1 MIEEY
6 LINPNK
12 IEKRKE
18 NHFTEIKETHKM
30 FTNLQNYNQISPIKT
45 KKSYIEP
52 HKIHSFKNV

>member
-30 FTNLQNYNQISPIKT
+30 FTNLQNYN
-45 KKSYIEP
+45 
-52 HKIHSFKNV
+52 